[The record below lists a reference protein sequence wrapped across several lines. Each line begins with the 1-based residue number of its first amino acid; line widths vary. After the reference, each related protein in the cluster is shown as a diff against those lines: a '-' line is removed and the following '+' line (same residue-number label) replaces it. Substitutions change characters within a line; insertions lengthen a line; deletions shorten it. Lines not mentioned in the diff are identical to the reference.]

1 MAEVFFENPP
11 ILNGTAEDQL
21 KQLYNHLF
29 KVSNQLNE
37 ALMTISVDQLAPD
50 VKKVIS
56 NGAKAEET
64 TQKNTEALKSL
75 IIKSAEVV
83 RSEMEEIR
91 TTLESHY
98 TAISEQFGTYQED
111 IEARFRATATGISQN
126 YDMIQT
132 VQAAEDENATM
143 LRKLNGSIFSGILD
157 TNTGE
162 IGIAIGYNVTNNDG
176 SLNQA
181 NKMATFTADRL
192 TFYINEIP
200 VAWFGNRVFHITD
213 GEVTGSMR
221 MGNFIWKIL
230 SNGSMGLMKG

>member
-11 ILNGTAEDQL
+11 IPNGTAEDQL
-21 KQLYNHLF
+21 RQLYNHLF

-83 RSEMEEIR
+83 RSEMEEVR

-98 TAISEQFGTYQED
+98 TELSEQFGTYQED

-132 VQAAEDENATM
+132 VQAAGDENATV

-162 IGIAIGYNVTNNDG
+162 VGIAIGYNVTNNDG